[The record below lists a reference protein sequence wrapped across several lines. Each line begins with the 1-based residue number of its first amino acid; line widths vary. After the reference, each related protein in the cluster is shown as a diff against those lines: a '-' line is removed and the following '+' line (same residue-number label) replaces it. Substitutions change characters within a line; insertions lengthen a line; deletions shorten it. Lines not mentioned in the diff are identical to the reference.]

1 MLQTGH
7 IIYLSIFPFIVVTCV
22 SLFVINFFDIPWQIA
37 NFKETFYMIIKIQ
50 EVVGM
55 AKTITL
61 RCYRMCLRKY
71 TNQKGNYYVWG
82 NLLTKY
88 KWAMQVNFSW
98 LRVEW
103 ITVIF
108 FIVVCFLWFAK
119 DHKIETVSEN
129 CIFDVIINPC
139 HKFNGNLLDTYKS
152 MIIHIQQE

>member
-7 IIYLSIFPFIVVTCV
+7 IIYLSIFPFIVITCV
-22 SLFVINFFDIPWQIA
+22 SSFVINFFRYTLANCKFQGDILYDNKNSRGCWH
-37 NFKETFYMIIKIQ
+37 
-50 EVVGM
+50 G

-61 RCYRMCLRKY
+61 RYYRMCLRKY

-98 LRVEW
+98 LRFEW

-139 HKFNGNLLDTYKS
+139 HKLNGKLWD
-152 MIIHIQQE
+152 I